1 MNAES
6 LVICDSPAMV
16 RLLVL
21 MAAVWIDGFV
31 NGQRSDRQIFN
42 SVSIYN
48 RSNVPKKGG
57 GAGDANDG
65 KSNWGRRKRFGEI
78 GDKKNQILT
87 H

>member
-1 MNAES
+1 
-6 LVICDSPAMV
+6 MV
-16 RLLVL
+16 CLLVL

-31 NGQRSDRQIFN
+31 NGQRSDRQTFN

-57 GAGDANDG
+57 SGGQG
-65 KSNWGRRKRFGEI
+65 KQATIKIDLRETKRCGGI
-78 GDKKNQILT
+78 GDKNQTILT

>member
-1 MNAES
+1 M
-6 LVICDSPAMV
+6 VCDSPAMV

-31 NGQRSDRQIFN
+31 NGQRSDRQTFN

-57 GAGDANDG
+57 WGEGGRKKKSKYNN
-65 KSNWGRRKRFGEI
+65 KSN
-78 GDKKNQILT
+78 
-87 H
+87 